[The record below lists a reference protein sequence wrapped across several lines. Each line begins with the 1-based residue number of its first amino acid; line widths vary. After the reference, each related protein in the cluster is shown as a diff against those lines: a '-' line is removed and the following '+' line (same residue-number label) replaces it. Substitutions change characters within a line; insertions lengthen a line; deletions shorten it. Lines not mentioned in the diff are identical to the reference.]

1 MNSTNYLIKRLF
13 ISIASTF
20 NSANATKN
28 ANKIINYIKYKV
40 PLLKHTNQRAITFCL
55 KWMKKFCFNNNEGVF
70 KSFYSTGNIDL
81 QRLDITSIY
90 DFPTATNKVLR
101 ERERPPKFDQ
111 DNDLLVLLQG
121 TEKEGSLEDAVITIF
136 FRGCFTQNVWN
147 KKNGLTS
154 ITKQMEEACFFTN
167 NSTNNQLHIMKI
179 KK

>member
-1 MNSTNYLIKRLF
+1 M
-13 ISIASTF
+13 
-20 NSANATKN
+20 
-28 ANKIINYIKYKV
+28 
-40 PLLKHTNQRAITFCL
+40 
-55 KWMKKFCFNNNEGVF
+55 
-70 KSFYSTGNIDL
+70 
-81 QRLDITSIY
+81 
-90 DFPTATNKVLR
+90 ATNKVLR
-101 ERERPPKFDQ
+101 EGERPPKFDQ